1 MHHRLLSVVALH
13 GNTHV
18 IDVTGSAAA
27 MAAGAMA
34 VADDADASVNKGKE
48 MASKGRQKGEA
59 AAATGGATG
68 GEAVN
73 DAEEERQE
81 KAYLAEMAASSSAI
95 TLPKG

>member
-1 MHHRLLSVVALH
+1 MVALH

-27 MAAGAMA
+27 MAAGVMS
-34 VADDADASVNKGKE
+34 VADDADASVKKGGGGEE
-48 MASKGRQKGEA
+48 MANKGRQKGES